1 MNKGRESRIAALERR
16 RGTDPRSMPP
26 VEFFDRILAGQATE
40 TEWTRWTP
48 WLMRNLPS
56 LSDEQVE
63 RLARATAN
71 SLLAEEQHL

>member
-26 VEFFDRILAGQATE
+26 AECFDRILAGRATE
-40 TEWTRWTP
+40 AEWARWTP
-48 WLMRNLPS
+48 WLMRNLPG

-63 RLARATAN
+63 RLAQATGN
-71 SLLAEEQHL
+71 SLLPGEQHL